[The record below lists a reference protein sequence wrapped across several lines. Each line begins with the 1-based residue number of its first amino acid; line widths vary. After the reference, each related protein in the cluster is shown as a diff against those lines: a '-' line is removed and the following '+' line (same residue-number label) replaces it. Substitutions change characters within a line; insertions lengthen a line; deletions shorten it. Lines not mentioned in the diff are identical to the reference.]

1 MKLSLPT
8 QGGLS
13 DLFMQCRIADLR
25 CKEVVNVCDGERLG
39 FVEDVLIDT
48 VTGRMVAIVVPG
60 RLNT

>member
-1 MKLSLPT
+1 
-8 QGGLS
+8 
-13 DLFMQCRIADLR
+13 MQCRIADLR